1 MKKKYFTISSLKSKG
16 AKVKESP
23 QNKKL
28 EEMLRSSKL
37 VAGGFLGDDT
47 RSISEIIDS
56 DISDISRLDYTVEQ
70 IARRMREITNKAI
83 LFLGNWSE
91 IDKKRLA
98 KVDEAKG
105 SLVCPWPHSGRF
117 AKRVT
122 TVKLTETGHTIKYS
136 DLNIHLIEVHGFF
149 EGRGATF
156 RIEPKTLIK
165 MIF

>member
-1 MKKKYFTISSLKSKG
+1 M
-16 AKVKESP
+16 KESP

-28 EEMLRSSKL
+28 EEMLKSSKL
-37 VAGGFLGDDT
+37 VAGGFLGEDT
-47 RSISEIIDS
+47 RSISEIIDN
-56 DISDISRLDYTVEQ
+56 DISDITGSGYTTEQ
-70 IARRMREITNKAI
+70 IAERMREITNKAV
-83 LFLGNWSE
+83 LFLGNWIE

-98 KVDEAKG
+98 KVEEAKG

-122 TVKLTETGHTIKYS
+122 TVKLINTGQSCTISDTGQTIKYS
-136 DLNIHLIEVHGFF
+136 DLNIHLIEEHGFF

-165 MIF
+165 VIF

>member
-1 MKKKYFTISSLKSKG
+1 M
-16 AKVKESP
+16 KESP

-37 VAGGFLGDDT
+37 VADGFLGDDT

-56 DISDISRLDYTVEQ
+56 DISDITGLGYTVGK
-70 IARRMREITNKAI
+70 IARRMREITNKAV
-83 LFLGNWSE
+83 LFLGNWIE

-117 AKRVT
+117 DKRVT
-122 TVKLTETGHTIKYS
+122 TVKLTESGQTIKYS
-136 DLNIHLIEVHGFF
+136 DLNIHLIEEHGFF
-149 EGRGATF
+149 EGRSATF
-156 RIEPKTLIK
+156 RLEPKKLIK
-165 MIF
+165 IIF

>member
-1 MKKKYFTISSLKSKG
+1 MRKKYSTINLLKSKG

-37 VAGGFLGDDT
+37 VAGGFLGEDT

-56 DISDISRLDYTVEQ
+56 DISDISRLGYTVEQ
-70 IARRMREITNKAI
+70 IAARMREITNKAV

-91 IDKKRLA
+91 IDNKRLA

-105 SLVCPWPHSGRF
+105 SLVCPWPHSGRY

-122 TVKLTETGHTIKYS
+122 TVKQTESGQTIKYS
-136 DLNIHLIEVHGFF
+136 DLNIHLIEEHGFF

-156 RIEPKTLIK
+156 RLEPKKLIK
-165 MIF
+165 IIF